1 MTDSQR
7 IFPMS
12 DYSKKRVLVY
22 DGGGL
27 FLPLA
32 ERLSRDFAEVGY
44 FKPWQSDTPDGRELM
59 VGYGVPRITR
69 VKYFFKDYSNYDLIV
84 FPDVWEG
91 DLQEDLRN
99 RGCRVWGSG
108 MGSGLELNRAETKRE
123 MEKGDFDINPWSAVK
138 GTQALRKYLKDHD
151 GQYVK
156 ISTFR
161 GLGETFEAD
170 NLDDADGMIA
180 ELESKHAALAPCIP
194 FVCEN
199 KVESKREVGYDGY
212 CIDGQFPDTAV
223 FGIEKKNKAYFGI
236 ASKYSDMPP
245 SVIQINDELSGLLNR
260 YKYRQ
265 FLSTEII
272 EENGSENA
280 FLIDLTCRQASPAGE
295 VYCEILDNISE
306 IIWEGA
312 GGKLVQPDISK
323 RYGAQIVLTSDWAVE
338 HCQKVEFPEEIRDN
352 VKLYNHCR
360 IDGVD
365 WVIPQTV
372 KMKHIGSVVALSD
385 SPEDARDQ
393 CKELASQIKGFD
405 ISYNE
410 DALDEAFTEMA
421 ATAVND

>member
-1 MTDSQR
+1 
-7 IFPMS
+7 MS
-12 DYSKKRVLVY
+12 DYSNRRALVY
-22 DGGGL
+22 DGGGI

-32 ERLSRDFAEVGY
+32 ERISRDFAEVGY
-44 FKPWQSDTPDGRELM
+44 YKPWENDTPDGRELM
-59 VGYGVPRITR
+59 VGYGVPGITR
-69 VKYFFKDYSNYDLIV
+69 IKYFFQEYSKYDLII

-99 RGCRVWGSG
+99 RGCRVWGAG
-108 MGSGLELNRAETKRE
+108 MGASLELNRGNTKRE
-123 MEKGDFDINPWSAVK
+123 MEQGDFEMNPWASVK
-138 GTQALRKYLKDHD
+138 GTKALREYLKDHD

-161 GLGETFEAD
+161 GLGETFEAK
-170 NLDDADGMIA
+170 NLDAAEGMIT
-180 ELESKHAALAPCIP
+180 ELESKHAALASCIP

-199 KVESKREVGYDGY
+199 KVESKRELGYDGY
-212 CIDGQFPDTAV
+212 CIDGQFPDMAV
-223 FGIEKKNKAYFGI
+223 FGVEKKNKAYFGI

-245 SVIQINDELSGLLNR
+245 SVIQINDELSGMLNR

-272 EENGSENA
+272 EEEGSDNK

-295 VYCEILDNISE
+295 VYCEMFDNLAE

-312 GGKLVQPDISK
+312 NGELVQPEISK
-323 RYGAQIVLTSDWAVE
+323 HYGAQLMLTSEWAVE
-338 HCQKVEFPEEIRDN
+338 HCQKVEFPEEIRES

-360 IDGVD
+360 VDGVD

-372 KMKHIGSVVALSD
+372 KMKHIGSVVAISD
-385 SPEDARDQ
+385 SPEEAVSE
-393 CKELASQIKGFD
+393 CKALAEQVSGFD

-410 DALDEAFTEMA
+410 DALDEAFSEMVS
-421 ATAVND
+421 TSLVEK